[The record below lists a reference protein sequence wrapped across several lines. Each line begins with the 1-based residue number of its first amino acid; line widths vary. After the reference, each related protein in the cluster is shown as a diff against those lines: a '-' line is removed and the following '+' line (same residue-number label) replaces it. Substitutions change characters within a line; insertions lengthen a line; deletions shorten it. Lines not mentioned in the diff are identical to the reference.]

1 MPCEE
6 AGTHSTEMGT
16 SGRSRRRS
24 NLDKFM
30 SRVHTL
36 SHSSDK
42 PMGGVQC
49 VSQINKF
56 FDSMK
61 NQNGGSFDLVGIREK
76 MLHGLNDRVRSQ
88 GASDTSLIHWG
99 RDSFAH

>member
-1 MPCEE
+1 
-6 AGTHSTEMGT
+6 
-16 SGRSRRRS
+16 
-24 NLDKFM
+24 
-30 SRVHTL
+30 
-36 SHSSDK
+36 
-42 PMGGVQC
+42 
-49 VSQINKF
+49 
-56 FDSMK
+56 MK